1 MLKKKQTILAK
12 LDTTTATH
20 SKQFKHSSLV
30 MIIHV
35 YKQPKKM
42 DIQQFWIRYDTHML
56 LQQLL
61 SVWTQPSEIATD
73 PFPIQQGIK
82 GGLEVMCAF
91 EPQKCLS
98 EVTPSPDLRGRTS
111 FT

>member
-12 LDTTTATH
+12 TRHNNSYTFEAIQAFIFGDDYTCVQAT
-20 SKQFKHSSLV
+20 
-30 MIIHV
+30 
-35 YKQPKKM
+35 KKM

-82 GGLEVMCAF
+82 GGLESCVR
-91 EPQKCLS
+91 LNRRS
-98 EVTPSPDLRGRTS
+98 VSLR
-111 FT
+111 